1 LQSKHL
7 RSQRLRSP
15 RLPLDER
22 LADEARFLKRWL
34 DNPKVTGA
42 VSPSGRFL
50 ARAMASYVDPTEP
63 GPIIELGPGT
73 GPVTEALLERG
84 IAQERLILVE
94 YDTSFCKL
102 LARRFPRA
110 QIVHG
115 DAYRLAETMR
125 PVLQEPAACIVSSL
139 PLLTRPE
146 RGRLNL
152 LRDAFEL
159 MQPEGAFIQFTYGLT
174 SPVPLTSRMSGLRF
188 RAEAS
193 HSVWLNLPPA
203 RVWVYRAGQA
213 PILDADPHPSRED
226 WLDRLKQR
234 ALKKGRELQLEF
246 EARFDGPPL
255 RRAQRKR
262 APALALLRRL
272 GDNGKVRRR

>member
-1 LQSKHL
+1 LQSRHL
-7 RSQRLRSP
+7 RSERPRSP

-22 LADEARFLKRWL
+22 LADEARFIKRWL
-34 DNPKVTGA
+34 DNPKATGA

-50 ARAMASYVDPTEP
+50 ARAMASYVDPDAD

-94 YDTSFCKL
+94 YDASFCKL
-102 LARRFPRA
+102 LARRFPKAR
-110 QIVHG
+110 IVQG
-115 DAYRLAETMR
+115 DAYRLAETLR
-125 PVLQEPAACIVSSL
+125 PVLTEPAACIVSSL
-139 PLLTRPE
+139 PLLTRPD
-146 RGRLNL
+146 RGRLSL

-159 MQPEGAFIQFTYGLT
+159 MRPEGTFIQFTYGLA
-174 SPVPLTSRMSGLRF
+174 SPVPLTSRLSGLRF

-203 RVWVYRAGQA
+203 RVWVYRAGEA
-213 PILDADPHPSRED
+213 PDVGLRPTRED

-234 ALKKGRELQLEF
+234 AREKGRELQLEF
-246 EARFDGPPL
+246 EGRFEPPRL
-255 RRAQRKR
+255 RRAARKR

-272 GDNGKVRRR
+272 GDGGKGRP

>member
-7 RSQRLRSP
+7 RSERLRSP

-50 ARAMASYVDPTEP
+50 ARAMASYVDPTHP

-84 IAQERLILVE
+84 VAQERLILVE

-125 PVLQEPAACIVSSL
+125 PVLQEPAGCIVSSL

-159 MQPEGAFIQFTYGLT
+159 MQPEGAFIQFTYGLA

-213 PILDADPHPSRED
+213 PILEADPHPSRED

>member
-1 LQSKHL
+1 LQSRHL
-7 RSQRLRSP
+7 RSERPRSP
-15 RLPLDER
+15 RLALDER
-22 LADEARFLKRWL
+22 LADEARFIKRWL
-34 DNPKVTGA
+34 DNPKATGA

-50 ARAMASYVDPTEP
+50 ARAMASYVDPDAK

-84 IAQERLILVE
+84 IPQERLILVE
-94 YDTSFCKL
+94 YDASFCKL
-102 LARRFPRA
+102 LARRFPKAR
-110 QIVHG
+110 IVQG
-115 DAYRLAETMR
+115 DAYRLAETLR
-125 PVLQEPAACIVSSL
+125 LVLAEPAACIVSGL

-159 MQPEGAFIQFTYGLT
+159 MRREGTFIQFTYGLT
-174 SPVPLTSRMSGLRF
+174 SPIPLTSRLSGLHF

-193 HSVWLNLPPA
+193 HNVWLNLPPA
-203 RVWVYRAGQA
+203 RVWVYRAG
-213 PILDADPHPSRED
+213 DAASDPRPTRED

-234 ALKKGRELQLEF
+234 AREKSREFQLELETRF
-246 EARFDGPPL
+246 EPSHL
-255 RRAQRKR
+255 RRGARKR

-272 GDNGKVRRR
+272 GDSGKGRR

>member
-7 RSQRLRSP
+7 RSERLRSP

-22 LADEARFLKRWL
+22 LADEARFFKRWL
-34 DNPKVTGA
+34 DNPKTTGA

-50 ARAMASYVDPTEP
+50 ARAMASYVDPEAD

-94 YDTSFCKL
+94 YEPSFCKL
-102 LARRFPRA
+102 LARRFPKAR
-110 QIVHG
+110 IVQG
-115 DAYRLAETMR
+115 DAYRLAETLR
-125 PVLQEPAACIVSSL
+125 PVLAEPAACVVSSL

-159 MQPEGAFIQFTYGLT
+159 MRRQGAFIQFTYGLA
-174 SPVPLTSRMSGLRF
+174 SPVPLTSRLSGLRF
-188 RAEAS
+188 RAEVS

-203 RVWVYRAGQA
+203 RVWVYRAGEA
-213 PILDADPHPSRED
+213 PAANVDPRPTRED
-226 WLDRLKQR
+226 WLDRLRQR
-234 ALKKGRELQLEF
+234 AREKSRELQLEF
-246 EARFDGPPL
+246 EARFEPPL
-255 RRAQRKR
+255 RRPARKR
-262 APALALLRRL
+262 APAFALLRRL
-272 GDNGKVRRR
+272 GDNGKGRR

>member
-1 LQSKHL
+1 LQSRHL
-7 RSQRLRSP
+7 RSERLRSP
-15 RLPLDER
+15 RLPLEER
-22 LADEARFLKRWL
+22 LADEARFIKRWL

-50 ARAMASYVDPTEP
+50 ARAMANYVDPGAG

-84 IAQERLILVE
+84 VAPERLILVE
-94 YDTSFCKL
+94 YDASFCKL
-102 LARRFPRA
+102 LARRFPKAR
-110 QIVHG
+110 IVQG
-115 DAYRLAETMR
+115 DAYRLAETLG
-125 PVLQEPAACIVSSL
+125 PVMKEEAACIVSSL

-152 LRDAFEL
+152 LREAFEL
-159 MQPEGAFIQFTYGLT
+159 MLPEGAFIQFTYGLN
-174 SPVPLTSRMSGLRF
+174 SPVPLTSRLSGLHF

-193 HSVWLNLPPA
+193 HNVWLNLPPA

-213 PILDADPHPSRED
+213 PIPDADPRPSRED
-226 WLDRLKQR
+226 WLERLKQR

-246 EARFDGPPL
+246 EGRFDPPP
-255 RRAQRKR
+255 RRSQRKR
-262 APALALLRRL
+262 APAFALLRRL
-272 GDNGKVRRR
+272 GDNGKGRR

>member
-1 LQSKHL
+1 MQSKQL
-7 RSQRLRSP
+7 RSERLRSP

-22 LADEARFLKRWL
+22 LADEARFFKRWL
-34 DNPKVTGA
+34 DNPKATGA

-50 ARAMASYVDPTEP
+50 ARAMASYVDPAAH

-73 GPVTEALLERG
+73 GPVTEALIGRG
-84 IAQERLILVE
+84 VAAERLILVE
-94 YDTSFCKL
+94 YEPSFCKL
-102 LARRFPRA
+102 LARRFPKAR
-110 QIVHG
+110 IVQG
-115 DAYRLAETMR
+115 DAYRLAETLR
-125 PVLQEPAACIVSSL
+125 PVLDEAAACVVSSL

-152 LRDAFEL
+152 LRDSFEL
-159 MQPEGAFIQFTYGLT
+159 MQPDGAFIQFTYGLT

-203 RVWVYRAGQA
+203 RVWVYRAGEA
-213 PILDADPHPSRED
+213 PISAAPRPTRED

-234 ALKKGRELQLEF
+234 AREKGRELQLEL
-246 EARFDGPPL
+246 EARLEPPHL
-255 RRAQRKR
+255 RRVQRKR

-272 GDNGKVRRR
+272 GDNGKGRR

>member
-1 LQSKHL
+1 
-7 RSQRLRSP
+7 
-15 RLPLDER
+15 
-22 LADEARFLKRWL
+22 
-34 DNPKVTGA
+34 
-42 VSPSGRFL
+42 
-50 ARAMASYVDPTEP
+50 MASYVDPTHP

-84 IAQERLILVE
+84 VAQERLILVE

-125 PVLQEPAACIVSSL
+125 PVLQEPAGCIVSSL

-213 PILDADPHPSRED
+213 PILEADPHPSRED

>member
-1 LQSKHL
+1 LQSRHL
-7 RSQRLRSP
+7 RSDRRHPP
-15 RLPLDER
+15 RLALDER
-22 LADEARFLKRWL
+22 LADEARFFKRWL
-34 DNPKVTGA
+34 DNPKATGA

-50 ARAMASYVDPTEP
+50 ARAMASYVDPKAD

-73 GPVTEALLERG
+73 GPVTEALVDRG

-94 YDTSFCKL
+94 YDASFCKL
-102 LARRFPRA
+102 LARRFPKAR
-110 QIVHG
+110 IVQG
-115 DAYRLAETMR
+115 DAYRLAETLR
-125 PVLQEPAACIVSSL
+125 PVLKEPAACIVSSL

-146 RGRLNL
+146 RGRLSL

-159 MQPEGAFIQFTYGLT
+159 MRPGGAFIQFTYGLT
-174 SPVPLTSRMSGLRF
+174 SPVPLTSRLSGLRF

-203 RVWVYRAGQA
+203 RVWVYRAGEVPA
-213 PILDADPHPSRED
+213 ANVDSRPTRED

-234 ALKKGRELQLEF
+234 AREKSREFQLEL
-246 EARFDGPPL
+246 EARFEPAHV
-255 RRAQRKR
+255 RRAERKR

-272 GDNGKVRRR
+272 GDNGKGRR

>member
-7 RSQRLRSP
+7 RSERLRSP

-84 IAQERLILVE
+84 VAQERLILVE

-102 LARRFPRA
+102 LARRFPKA

-174 SPVPLTSRMSGLRF
+174 SPVPLTSRLSGLGF

-226 WLDRLKQR
+226 WLERLKQR

>member
-1 LQSKHL
+1 MQSKHL
-7 RSQRLRSP
+7 RSERSRSP
-15 RLPLDER
+15 RLALDER
-22 LADEARFLKRWL
+22 LADEARFFKRWL
-34 DNPKVTGA
+34 DNPKATGA

-50 ARAMASYVDPTEP
+50 ARAMASYVDPKAD

-94 YDTSFCKL
+94 YDASFCKL
-102 LARRFPRA
+102 LARRFSKAR
-110 QIVHG
+110 IVQG
-115 DAYRLAETMR
+115 DAYRLAETLR
-125 PVLQEPAACIVSSL
+125 PVLKEPAACIVSSL

-159 MQPEGAFIQFTYGLT
+159 MRPDGAFIQFTYGLA
-174 SPVPLTSRMSGLRF
+174 SPVPLTSRLSGLRF
-188 RAEAS
+188 RAEAL

-203 RVWVYRAGQA
+203 RVWVYRAGEA
-213 PILDADPHPSRED
+213 AVSDIDLRPTRED
-226 WLDRLKQR
+226 WLARLKQR
-234 ALKKGRELQLEF
+234 AREKGREFQLEL
-246 EARFDGPPL
+246 EARFEPPQL

-262 APALALLRRL
+262 APAFALLRRL
-272 GDNGKVRRR
+272 GDNNKGRR

>member
-50 ARAMASYVDPTEP
+50 ARAMASYVDPSEP

>member
-1 LQSKHL
+1 LQSRHL
-7 RSQRLRSP
+7 RSERLRSP
-15 RLPLDER
+15 RLPLEER
-22 LADEARFLKRWL
+22 LADEARFIKRWL

-50 ARAMASYVDPTEP
+50 ARAMASYVDPDSE

-94 YDTSFCKL
+94 YDASFCKL
-102 LARRFPRA
+102 LARRFPKARTV
-110 QIVHG
+110 QG
-115 DAYRLAETMR
+115 DAYRLADTLR
-125 PVLQEPAACIVSSL
+125 PVLNAPAACIVSSL

-146 RGRLNL
+146 RGRLSL
-152 LRDAFEL
+152 LREAFEL
-159 MQPEGAFIQFTYGLT
+159 MQPEGAFIQFTYGLN
-174 SPVPLTSRMSGLRF
+174 SPVPLTTRLSGLHF

-203 RVWVYRAGQA
+203 RVWVYRAGKVPA
-213 PILDADPHPSRED
+213 LEADPRPTRED
-226 WLDRLKQR
+226 WLERLKQR
-234 ALKKGRELQLEF
+234 AMKKGRELQLEF
-246 EARFDGPPL
+246 EGRFEPP
-255 RRAQRKR
+255 RRRSQRKR

-272 GDNGKVRRR
+272 GDTGNGKGRH

>member
-7 RSQRLRSP
+7 RSERSRSP
-15 RLPLDER
+15 RLALDER
-22 LADEARFLKRWL
+22 LADEARFFKRWL
-34 DNPKVTGA
+34 DNPKATGA

-50 ARAMASYVDPTEP
+50 ARAMASYVDPKAD

-84 IAQERLILVE
+84 VAQERLILVE
-94 YDTSFCKL
+94 YDASFCKL
-102 LARRFPRA
+102 LARRFPKAR
-110 QIVHG
+110 IVQG
-115 DAYRLAETMR
+115 DAYRLAETLR
-125 PVLQEPAACIVSSL
+125 PVLEEPAACIVSSL

-159 MQPEGAFIQFTYGLT
+159 MRADGAFIQFTYGLA
-174 SPVPLTSRMSGLRF
+174 SPVPLTSRLSGLRF
-188 RAEAS
+188 RAEAL

-203 RVWVYRAGQA
+203 RVWVYRAGEA
-213 PILDADPHPSRED
+213 PVSDIDPRPTRED

-234 ALKKGRELQLEF
+234 AREKGREFQLEF
-246 EARFDGPPL
+246 EARFEPPQL

-262 APALALLRRL
+262 APAFALLRRL
-272 GDNGKVRRR
+272 GDNNKGRR

>member
-1 LQSKHL
+1 L
-7 RSQRLRSP
+7 RSERARSP
-15 RLPLDER
+15 RLALDER
-22 LADEARFLKRWL
+22 LADEARFFKRWL
-34 DNPKVTGA
+34 DNPKATGA

-50 ARAMASYVDPTEP
+50 ARAMASYVDPNAT

-73 GPVTEALLERG
+73 GPMTEALVDRG
-84 IAQERLILVE
+84 VAQERLILVE
-94 YDTSFCKL
+94 YEPSFCKL
-102 LARRFPRA
+102 LARRFPKAR
-110 QIVHG
+110 IVQG
-115 DAYRLAETMR
+115 DAYRLAETLR
-125 PVLQEPAACIVSSL
+125 PVLNEPAACIVSSL

-203 RVWVYRAGQA
+203 RVWVYRAGEAQWS
-213 PILDADPHPSRED
+213 DVDPRPSRED

-234 ALKKGRELQLEF
+234 AREKGRELQLEL
-246 EARFDGPPL
+246 EARFEPPSL

-272 GDNGKVRRR
+272 GDNGKGRR

>member
-7 RSQRLRSP
+7 RSRSP
-15 RLPLDER
+15 RLALDER
-22 LADEARFLKRWL
+22 LADEARFFKRWL
-34 DNPKVTGA
+34 DNPKATGA

-50 ARAMASYVDPTEP
+50 ARAMASYVDPKAD

-84 IAQERLILVE
+84 VAQERLILVE
-94 YDTSFCKL
+94 YDASFCKL
-102 LARRFPRA
+102 LARRFPKAR
-110 QIVHG
+110 IVQG
-115 DAYRLAETMR
+115 DAYRLAETLR
-125 PVLQEPAACIVSSL
+125 PVLEEPSACIVSSL

-159 MQPEGAFIQFTYGLT
+159 MRPDGAFIQFTYGLA
-174 SPVPLTSRMSGLRF
+174 SPVPLTSRLSGLRF
-188 RAEAS
+188 RAEAL

-203 RVWVYRAGQA
+203 RVWVYRAGDA
-213 PILDADPHPSRED
+213 PVSNVDLRPTRED

-234 ALKKGRELQLEF
+234 AREKGREFQLEF
-246 EARFDGPPL
+246 EARFEPPQS
-255 RRAQRKR
+255 RRVQRKR
-262 APALALLRRL
+262 APAFALLRRL
-272 GDNGKVRRR
+272 GDNNKGRR

>member
-1 LQSKHL
+1 LQSRHL
-7 RSQRLRSP
+7 RSERPRSP
-15 RLPLDER
+15 RLALDER
-22 LADEARFLKRWL
+22 LADEARFIKRWL
-34 DNPKVTGA
+34 DNPKATGA

-50 ARAMASYVDPTEP
+50 ARAMASYVDPDAD

-94 YDTSFCKL
+94 YDASFCKL
-102 LARRFPRA
+102 LARRFPKTR
-110 QIVHG
+110 IVQG
-115 DAYRLAETMR
+115 DAYRLAETLR
-125 PVLQEPAACIVSSL
+125 PVLTEPAACIVSSL

-159 MQPEGAFIQFTYGLT
+159 MRPNGTFVQFTYGLT
-174 SPVPLTSRMSGLRF
+174 SPVPLTSRLSGLRF
-188 RAEAS
+188 RADVS

-203 RVWVYRAGQA
+203 RVWVYRAGEA
-213 PILDADPHPSRED
+213 PDVGLRPTRED

-234 ALKKGRELQLEF
+234 AREKGRELQLEF
-246 EARFDGPPL
+246 EGRFEPPRL
-255 RRAQRKR
+255 RRAARKR

-272 GDNGKVRRR
+272 GDGGKGRR

>member
-1 LQSKHL
+1 MQSKHL
-7 RSQRLRSP
+7 RSGRHRSP

-22 LADEARFLKRWL
+22 LADEARFIKRWL
-34 DNPKVTGA
+34 DNPKATGA

-50 ARAMASYVDPTEP
+50 ARAMASYVDPKST

-84 IAQERLILVE
+84 IAQDRLVLVE
-94 YDTSFCKL
+94 YDASFCKL
-102 LARRFPRA
+102 LARRFPKA
-110 QIVHG
+110 QIVQG
-115 DAYRLAETMR
+115 DAYRLAHTLG
-125 PVLQEPAACIVSSL
+125 PVLRERAACVVSSL

-152 LRDAFEL
+152 LREAFDQME
-159 MQPEGAFIQFTYGLT
+159 PDGSFIQFTYGLA
-174 SPVPLTSRMSGLRF
+174 SPVPLTSRLSGLRF

-203 RVWVYRAGQA
+203 RVWVYRAGEVPVSA
-213 PILDADPHPSRED
+213 GDPRPTREA
-226 WLDRLKQR
+226 WLERLKQR
-234 ALKKGRELQLEF
+234 AREKSRELQLEF
-246 EARFDGPPL
+246 EARFEAPSL
-255 RRAQRKR
+255 RRAERKR

-272 GDNGKVRRR
+272 GDGGKGRR

>member
-7 RSQRLRSP
+7 RSARLRSP

-22 LADEARFLKRWL
+22 LADEARFFRRWL
-34 DNPKVTGA
+34 DNPRATGA

-50 ARAMASYVDPTEP
+50 ARAMAGYVDPAAS
-63 GPIIELGPGT
+63 GPVIELGPGT

-84 IAQERLILVE
+84 VAPERLILVE
-94 YDTSFCKL
+94 YDPSFCKL
-102 LARRFPRA
+102 LARRFPKAR
-110 QIVHG
+110 IVHG
-115 DAYRLAETMR
+115 DAYRLADTLR
-125 PVLQEPAACIVSSL
+125 PVVKDPAACVVSSL

-174 SPVPLTSRMSGLRF
+174 SPVPLTSRMSGLHF

-203 RVWVYRAGQA
+203 RVWVYRAGEA
-213 PILDADPHPSRED
+213 PALEANPRPTRED

-234 ALKKGRELQLEF
+234 ARDKGRELQLEL
-246 EARFDGPPL
+246 EARFEPPHL
-255 RRAQRKR
+255 RRNQRKR

-272 GDNGKVRRR
+272 GDNGKGRR

>member
-7 RSQRLRSP
+7 RSERLRSP

-84 IAQERLILVE
+84 VAQERLILVE

-102 LARRFPRA
+102 LARRFPKA

-125 PVLQEPAACIVSSL
+125 PVLREPAACIVSSL

-159 MQPEGAFIQFTYGLT
+159 MQPEGAFIQFTYGLN
-174 SPVPLTSRMSGLRF
+174 SPVPLTSRMSGLGF

-203 RVWVYRAGQA
+203 RVWVYRAGQT
-213 PILDADPHPSRED
+213 PILDAPHPSRED
-226 WLDRLKQR
+226 WLERLKQR

-246 EARFDGPPL
+246 EARFDSPPL

>member
-7 RSQRLRSP
+7 RSERLRSP

-50 ARAMASYVDPTEP
+50 ARAMASYVDPEAR

-84 IAQERLILVE
+84 VAQERLILIE

-159 MQPEGAFIQFTYGLT
+159 MQPEGAFIQFTYGLN

-226 WLDRLKQR
+226 WLERLKQR

>member
-1 LQSKHL
+1 MQSRHL
-7 RSQRLRSP
+7 RSERLRSP
-15 RLPLDER
+15 RLPLEER
-22 LADEARFLKRWL
+22 LADEARFIKRWL

-50 ARAMASYVDPTEP
+50 ARAMASYVDPDAD

-73 GPVTEALLERG
+73 GPVTEALLARG

-94 YDTSFCKL
+94 FDPSFCKL
-102 LARRFPRA
+102 LAQRFPKAR
-110 QIVHG
+110 IVQG
-115 DAYRLAETMR
+115 DAYRLAETLT
-125 PVLQEPAACIVSSL
+125 PVLKEQAACIVSSL

-152 LRDAFEL
+152 LRDAFGL
-159 MQPEGAFIQFTYGLT
+159 MRQNAPFIQFTYGLT
-174 SPVPLTSRMSGLRF
+174 SPIPLTSRLSGLHF
-188 RAEAS
+188 RAEAL

-213 PILDADPHPSRED
+213 PVLATDPRPSRED

-234 ALKKGRELQLEF
+234 AMKKGRELQLEF
-246 EARFDGPPL
+246 EGRFEQPL

-272 GDNGKVRRR
+272 GDNGKGRR

>member
-1 LQSKHL
+1 LQSRHL
-7 RSQRLRSP
+7 RSERPRSP
-15 RLPLDER
+15 RLALDQR
-22 LADEARFLKRWL
+22 LADEARFIKRWL

-50 ARAMASYVDPTEP
+50 ARAMASYVDPDSE

-94 YDTSFCKL
+94 YDASFCKL
-102 LARRFPRA
+102 LARRFPKAR
-110 QIVHG
+110 IVQG
-115 DAYRLAETMR
+115 DAYRLADTLR
-125 PVLQEPAACIVSSL
+125 PVLTAPAASIVSSL

-146 RGRLNL
+146 RGRLSL
-152 LRDAFEL
+152 LREAFEL
-159 MQPEGAFIQFTYGLT
+159 MQPEGAFIQFTYGLN
-174 SPVPLTSRMSGLRF
+174 SPVPLTTRLSGLHF

-203 RVWVYRAGQA
+203 RVWVYRAGEA
-213 PILDADPHPSRED
+213 PLSSGDPRPTRED
-226 WLDRLKQR
+226 WLDRLRQR
-234 ALKKGRELQLEF
+234 AREKGRELQLEF
-246 EARFDGPPL
+246 EARFEPPHL

-272 GDNGKVRRR
+272 GDSGKGRR

>member
-1 LQSKHL
+1 MQSKHL
-7 RSQRLRSP
+7 RSERLRSP

-174 SPVPLTSRMSGLRF
+174 SPVPLTSRLSGLGF

-226 WLDRLKQR
+226 WLERLKQR

>member
-1 LQSKHL
+1 MQSKHL
-7 RSQRLRSP
+7 RSARLRSP

-22 LADEARFLKRWL
+22 LADEARFFRRWL
-34 DNPKVTGA
+34 DNPKATGA

-50 ARAMASYVDPTEP
+50 ARAMAGYVDPAAS
-63 GPIIELGPGT
+63 GPVIELGPGT

-84 IAQERLILVE
+84 VAPERLILVE
-94 YDTSFCKL
+94 YDPSFCKL
-102 LARRFPRA
+102 LARRFPKAR
-110 QIVHG
+110 IVHG
-115 DAYRLAETMR
+115 DAYRLADTLR
-125 PVLQEPAACIVSSL
+125 PVLKDPAACVVSSL

-174 SPVPLTSRMSGLRF
+174 SPVPLTSRMSGLHF

-203 RVWVYRAGQA
+203 RVWVYRAGEA
-213 PILDADPHPSRED
+213 PALEANPRPTRED

-234 ALKKGRELQLEF
+234 ARDKGRELQLEL
-246 EARFDGPPL
+246 EARFEPPHL
-255 RRAQRKR
+255 RRNQRKR

-272 GDNGKVRRR
+272 GDNGKGRR

>member
-7 RSQRLRSP
+7 RSARLRSP

-22 LADEARFLKRWL
+22 LADEARFFRRWL
-34 DNPKVTGA
+34 DNPRATGA

-50 ARAMASYVDPTEP
+50 ARAMASYVDPAAS
-63 GPIIELGPGT
+63 GPVIELGPGT

-84 IAQERLILVE
+84 VAPERLILVE
-94 YDTSFCKL
+94 YDPSFCKL
-102 LARRFPRA
+102 LARRFPKAR
-110 QIVHG
+110 IVHG
-115 DAYRLAETMR
+115 DAYRLADTLR
-125 PVLQEPAACIVSSL
+125 PVLKDPAACVVSSL

-174 SPVPLTSRMSGLRF
+174 SPVPLTSRMSGLHF

-203 RVWVYRAGQA
+203 RVWVYRAGEA
-213 PILDADPHPSRED
+213 PALEANPRPTRED

-234 ALKKGRELQLEF
+234 ARDKGRELQLEL
-246 EARFDGPPL
+246 EARFEPPHL
-255 RRAQRKR
+255 RRNQRKR

-272 GDNGKVRRR
+272 GDNGKGRR

>member
-1 LQSKHL
+1 MQSKHL
-7 RSQRLRSP
+7 RTERPRSP

-22 LADEARFLKRWL
+22 LADEARFFKRWL
-34 DNPKVTGA
+34 DNPKGTGA

-50 ARAMASYVDPTEP
+50 ARAMASYVDPAST

-73 GPVTEALLERG
+73 GPVTEALLDRG

-94 YDTSFCKL
+94 FDPSFCKL
-102 LARRFPRA
+102 VGRRFPKAR
-110 QIVHG
+110 IVQG
-115 DAYRLAETMR
+115 DAYRLAETLR
-125 PVLQEPAACIVSSL
+125 PVLDEPAACVVSSL

-159 MQPEGAFIQFTYGLT
+159 MRPEGAFIQFTYGLV

-203 RVWVYRAGQA
+203 RVWVYRAGEA
-213 PILDADPHPSRED
+213 SSRVVPWPTRED

-234 ALKKGRELQLEF
+234 AREKSREFQLEL
-246 EARFDGPPL
+246 EARFEAPQL

-272 GDNGKVRRR
+272 GENRKARR

>member
-1 LQSKHL
+1 MQSKQL
-7 RSQRLRSP
+7 RSERLRSP

-22 LADEARFLKRWL
+22 LADEARFFKRWL
-34 DNPKVTGA
+34 DNPKATGA

-50 ARAMASYVDPTEP
+50 ARAMASYVDPAAH

-73 GPVTEALLERG
+73 GPVTEALIGRG
-84 IAQERLILVE
+84 VAAERLILVE
-94 YDTSFCKL
+94 YEPSFCKL
-102 LARRFPRA
+102 LARRFPKAR
-110 QIVHG
+110 IVQG
-115 DAYRLAETMR
+115 DAYRLAETLR
-125 PVLQEPAACIVSSL
+125 PVLDEAAACVVSSL

-152 LRDAFEL
+152 LRDSFEL
-159 MQPEGAFIQFTYGLT
+159 MQPDGAFIQFTYGLT

-203 RVWVYRAGQA
+203 RVWVYRAGEA
-213 PILDADPHPSRED
+213 PISAAPRPTRED
-226 WLDRLKQR
+226 WLDRLKQGAR
-234 ALKKGRELQLEF
+234 AKGRELQLEL
-246 EARFDGPPL
+246 EARLEPPHL
-255 RRAQRKR
+255 RRVQRKR

-272 GDNGKVRRR
+272 GDNGKGRR

>member
-1 LQSKHL
+1 MQSRHL
-7 RSQRLRSP
+7 RSERPRSP
-15 RLPLDER
+15 RLALDER
-22 LADEARFLKRWL
+22 LADEARFIKRWL
-34 DNPKVTGA
+34 DNPKATGA

-50 ARAMASYVDPTEP
+50 ARAMASYVDPDAK

-84 IAQERLILVE
+84 IPQERLILVE
-94 YDTSFCKL
+94 YDASFCKL
-102 LARRFPRA
+102 LARRFPKAR
-110 QIVHG
+110 IVQG
-115 DAYRLAETMR
+115 DAYRLAETLR
-125 PVLQEPAACIVSSL
+125 LVLAEPAACIVSGL

-159 MQPEGAFIQFTYGLT
+159 MRREGTFIQFTYGLT
-174 SPVPLTSRMSGLRF
+174 SPIPLTSRLSGLHF

-193 HSVWLNLPPA
+193 HNVWLNLPPA
-203 RVWVYRAGQA
+203 RVWVYRAG
-213 PILDADPHPSRED
+213 DAGSDPRPTRED

-234 ALKKGRELQLEF
+234 AREKSREFQLELETRF
-246 EARFDGPPL
+246 EPSHL
-255 RRAQRKR
+255 RRGARKR

-272 GDNGKVRRR
+272 GDSGKGRR

>member
-50 ARAMASYVDPTEP
+50 ARAMASYVDPFEP

-84 IAQERLILVE
+84 VAQERLILVE

-102 LARRFPRA
+102 LARRFPKA